1 MDDVLIFFN
10 KHPKLLPLYET
21 IRAVINANFGDVRIK
36 VQKTQI
42 SFYNKHLF
50 ACVSLPLRKVK
61 GWPDMCL
68 VLTLGL
74 NRKLEH
80 PRAAYAVEPYPGR
93 WTHHIL
99 IQNDGEVDAELIEW
113 IKEAYAFAMTK

>member
-1 MDDVLIFFN
+1 MDDVLLFFN
-10 KHPKLLPLYET
+10 TKPEMLSLYKAIE
-21 IRAVINANFGDVRIK
+21 RVICAEFEDTHIK

-61 GWPDMCL
+61 GWPDACL
-68 VLTLGL
+68 VFTLGL

-80 PRAAYAVEPYPGR
+80 PRIARVVEPYPSR

-99 IQNDGEVDAELIEW
+99 IQNKSEVDAELIEW
-113 IKEAYAFAMTK
+113 IKEAYIFAMIK

>member
-1 MDDVLIFFN
+1 MDDALLFFN
-10 KHPKLLPLYET
+10 TKPEMLSLYKSIESA
-21 IRAVINANFGDVRIK
+21 IYSEFEDARVK

-61 GWPDMCL
+61 GWPASCL
-68 VLTLGL
+68 VFTLGL
-74 NRKLEH
+74 NRKLEN
-80 PRAAYAVEPYPGR
+80 PRVAYVAEPYPGR

-99 IQNDGEVDAELIEW
+99 IQNEEEIDAELMVW
-113 IKEAYAFAMTK
+113 IKEAYAFALMK